1 MGHTTGCFKFKYIHE
16 RESYEVLLAIL
27 KKRQK
32 VSFGGCPVRR
42 KKKPRL
48 QSPKPDAEAKDD
60 SEEPSVVQKVP
71 RAKEVPFNM
80 SQESQYSF
88 PLIADTADST
98 SIAALPSDY

>member
-1 MGHTTGCFKFKYIHE
+1 MRYSLPFLR
-16 RESYEVLLAIL
+16 RE
-27 KKRQK
+27 QK

-42 KKKPRL
+42 NQETKTTISQFLMQRSKII
-48 QSPKPDAEAKDD
+48 
-60 SEEPSVVQKVP
+60 QKNHLWFRRYT

-98 SIAALPSDY
+98 PIAALPND